1 MLFALSP
8 HDRRPRLRAVAATY
22 KAARGGQNRRF
33 VPAFGNFGIEGAT
46 DLARKNLIVA
56 IALNPPAVRTVV
68 HGAIVGFVHGG
79 HVVSLL
85 IRSPRPRAAG
95 STAVSQGRA
104 PWRSCGSRPS
114 RIWSETAPED
124 RPASR

>member
-8 HDRRPRLRAVAATY
+8 HDRRPRLRAVAATH
-22 KAARGGQNRRF
+22 KARDCVARGGQNRCF
-33 VPAFGNFGIEGAT
+33 VPAFGNFGTEGAT

-79 HVVSLL
+79 HVGAPPT
-85 IRSPRPRAAG
+85 RSPHRRAAESMG
-95 STAVSQGRA
+95 VPQDRA
-104 PWRSCGSRPS
+104 PWRSCG
-114 RIWSETAPED
+114 
-124 RPASR
+124 